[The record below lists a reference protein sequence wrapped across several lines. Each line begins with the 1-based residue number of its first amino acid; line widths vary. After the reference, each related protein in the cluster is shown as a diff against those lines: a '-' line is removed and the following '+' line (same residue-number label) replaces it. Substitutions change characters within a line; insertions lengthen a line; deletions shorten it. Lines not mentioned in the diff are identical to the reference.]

1 MLTCLYLYFR
11 CHVSNGDEIKMDS
24 DNYSV
29 TRGITIFQFNP
40 DRHRHV
46 TLKAFNELIEQYEF
60 RYITQHPV
68 PPKMLLIGR

>member
-1 MLTCLYLYFR
+1 
-11 CHVSNGDEIKMDS
+11 MDS

-46 TLKAFNELIEQYEF
+46 TLKAFNELIEQYEL